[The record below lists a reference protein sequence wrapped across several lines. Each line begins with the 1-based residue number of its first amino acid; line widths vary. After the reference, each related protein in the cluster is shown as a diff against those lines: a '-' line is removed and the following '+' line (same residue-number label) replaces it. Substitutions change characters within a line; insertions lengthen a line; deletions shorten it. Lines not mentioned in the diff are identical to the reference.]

1 MATSFYP
8 LSFSV
13 CAPLCINTRE
23 KIFKCFVCMSENRSA
38 AACFLVTCFLRPQ
51 DTFVDFEHRPVA
63 MCGQKH
69 KKKKKEFGDGRK
81 YQKQLIIF
89 PWNGLKKWVTPK
101 QAYEEVIA
109 VAMTV
114 ILTFSFSL
122 LLFLWLFHDVS
133 LCRCCHVLKPK
144 QSKPTNQPP
153 PKYKPEFLW

>member
-69 KKKKKEFGDGRK
+69 KKKKKR
-81 YQKQLIIF
+81 I
-89 PWNGLKKWVTPK
+89 WRWKKVSETID
-101 QAYEEVIA
+101 Y
-109 VAMTV
+109 
-114 ILTFSFSL
+114 FSL
-122 LLFLWLFHDVS
+122 KWAEEMGDSEAGIWRGHCSRHDCNSHLFFLFAFVPLVISWRFIMSLLP
-133 LCRCCHVLKPK
+133 CIKTK
-144 QSKPTNQPP
+144 AK
-153 PKYKPEFLW
+153 